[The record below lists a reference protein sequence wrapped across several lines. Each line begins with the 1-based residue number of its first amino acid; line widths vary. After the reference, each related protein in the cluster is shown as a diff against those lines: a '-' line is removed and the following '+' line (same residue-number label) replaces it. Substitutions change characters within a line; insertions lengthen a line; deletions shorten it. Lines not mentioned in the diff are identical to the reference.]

1 MVLNP
6 RASKQLRLWVIES
19 SEMTSE
25 QACVAPAAA
34 HASTHQ
40 GDPNERWD
48 HLSPLATPRIHH
60 RAASAEH
67 RERMHV
73 DLGRRAVKPIV
84 CYFETRDAWN
94 PHHKRDLE

>member
-1 MVLNP
+1 
-6 RASKQLRLWVIES
+6 
-19 SEMTSE
+19 MTSE

-40 GDPNERWD
+40 GEPNERCD
-48 HLSPLATPRIHH
+48 HRSLLATPRIHH

-67 RERMHV
+67 RERIHV
-73 DLGRRAVKPIV
+73 DLDRRAGRPVV
-84 CYFETRDAWN
+84 CCFETRGAWN